1 MSRKQTSR
9 TIARGRAVAATVVA
23 AVAVWVV
30 AEPVLGFAL
39 RGPAQGGGATHDVN
53 AAVVAVTALVS
64 SLAGWALLAVLERFT
79 TRARGLW
86 TTTALAVA
94 VLSLA
99 GPLSSS
105 GITAANQA
113 WLALMH
119 VSVAVVLIPLLRRTT
134 PRTARHHAEGTASA
148 SDPAN
153 AAVVSGGEPR

>member
-1 MSRKQTSR
+1 MSSKQTSKAM
-9 TIARGRAVAATVVA
+9 ARAQAVAATVVG

-53 AAVVAVTALVS
+53 AVVVAVAALAA

-79 TRARGLW
+79 SRARGLW
-86 TTTALAVA
+86 TAAALTVA

-99 GPLSSS
+99 GPLFSA

-113 WLALMH
+113 WLGLLH
-119 VSVAVVLIPLLRRTT
+119 VSVAAVLIPLLRRTT
-134 PRTARHHAEGTASA
+134 PQPARRAEGAASA
-148 SDPAN
+148 SDPAVG
-153 AAVVSGGEPR
+153 AVVSGGEPR